1 MYKTKR
7 PPMYKSTVKRVTYPK
22 MFIRRERKW
31 CYHFFHVKMRMILS
45 FGEKQ
50 KTVIQKCTNSLFG
63 SENVHIPVK
72 NVHFQLISA
81 LIKWTFT
88 FFAHFFDVRM
98 YIYISSGS
106 HLSARMNI
114 FNLWE
119 CTFHPLPCVKID
131 WKFRANPLNWSWQQT
146 CSRRMNIYI
155 FHRRNENEHL
165 QSPTGGKIDWKFRVI
180 PLNWSWQQT
189 CSQRMNIYIFPAA
202 SPVFN
207 TWVGDTWVDG
217 TRMNSTW
224 MDGNWMY
231 GTSWPCTSHL
241 CTKMYIL

>member
-1 MYKTKR
+1 MYKLTLWRWKC
-7 PPMYKSTVKRVTYPK
+7 TYP
-22 MFIRRERKW
+22 
-31 CYHFFHVKMRMILS
+31 
-45 FGEKQ
+45 G
-50 KTVIQKCTNSLFG
+50 QKCTFPAHFG
-63 SENVHIPVK
+63 SDKMNIYIFCPLFRCANVHL
-72 NVHFQLISA
+72 HFSGLQSSM
-81 LIKWTFT
+81 
-88 FFAHFFDVRM
+88 RM
-98 YIYISSGS
+98 YMYISSGS
-106 HLSARMNI
+106 PYRRKNEHFILCE
-114 FNLWE
+114 W
-119 CTFHPLPCVKID
+119 TFHPLSRAKFD

-146 CSRRMNIYI
+146 CSQRMNIYI

-231 GTSWPCTSHL
+231 GTSWPCTSRL